1 MVQRTGTGVDA
12 RGHVVLASADSDA
25 FTSLRRRSTS
35 RLDRYRMGR
44 ELRGQVPRR
53 SLGDWSAPTGR
64 PDPVQLI
71 IESHKGRLDWL
82 IPVRVGRM
90 AATPYGFL
98 RGAAI
103 VMAADVARLPSTGIT
118 PVICGDAH
126 LGNFGFYASPERDLV
141 IDLNDFDEAH
151 PGGWEWDLRRL
162 VASIWVA
169 GRQNG
174 AGEPQCEAAVR
185 QCVAGY
191 RGPRAGLH
199 AAASPVLPAAG
210 RGPAAAARDRE
221 VAARRDQAGR
231 GPGAAPDQ

>member
-1 MVQRTGTGVDA
+1 M
-12 RGHVVLASADSDA
+12 
-25 FTSLRRRSTS
+25 
-35 RLDRYRMGR
+35 
-44 ELRGQVPRR
+44 
-53 SLGDWSAPTGR
+53 
-64 PDPVQLI
+64 QLI
-71 IESHKGRLDWL
+71 IESHQGRLDWL

-98 RGAAI
+98 RGAAV
-103 VMAADVARLPSTGIT
+103 VMAADVAGLPSTGIT

-126 LGNFGFYASPERDLV
+126 LGNFGFYASPQRDLV

-174 AGEPQCEAAVR
+174 AGEAGCEAAVR

-191 RGPRAGLH
+191 RAEVRAL
-199 AAASPVLPAAG
+199 A
-210 RGPAAAARDRE
+210 
-221 VAARRDQAGR
+221 
-231 GPGAAPDQ
+231 